1 MIERNKLKEVVEKIL
16 SGTEVYLVELKVST
30 ANDIFISIDSQ
41 NGVNIG
47 TCADISRKIEAEF
60 DREVE
65 DFKLELAS
73 AGIGQA
79 FKVIQQYH
87 KNINKQV
94 EVLNTEGKKYKGKLI
109 SVDDKE
115 GIKIEFEEKIKL
127 EGKKRK
133 ELVTRELEFRFDE
146 IKEIKDIIVF

>member
-1 MIERNKLKEVVEKIL
+1 MIERNTLKEITENIL
-16 SGTEVYLVELKVST
+16 KDTELYLVDIKVST
-30 ANDIFISIDSQ
+30 SNDISISIDSMQ
-41 NGVNIG
+41 GVNIG
-47 TCADISRKIEAEF
+47 TCAEISRKIESHL

-65 DFKLELAS
+65 DFKLEVAS
-73 AGIGQA
+73 AGIGQS

-87 KNINKQV
+87 KNLNKQV
-94 EVLNTEGKKYKGKLI
+94 EILSADGKKYKGELVE
-109 SVDDKE
+109 VDDQV

-133 ELVTRELEFRFDE
+133 ELIRKELEFKFEE